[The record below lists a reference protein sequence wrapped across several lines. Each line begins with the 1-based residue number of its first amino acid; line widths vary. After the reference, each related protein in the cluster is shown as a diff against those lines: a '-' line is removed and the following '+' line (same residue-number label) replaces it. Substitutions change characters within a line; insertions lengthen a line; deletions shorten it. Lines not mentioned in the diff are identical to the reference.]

1 MCPTYRGKW
10 TVDQGLGLYWNFR
23 PTVGDSS
30 FRAVYPYFALAYP
43 SRAVAA
49 DFTLEGNSHF
59 CVLATTAQHEMVFFE
74 FGCEY
79 EMISATVGSNDGARY
94 VKTQAKTIPGQPS
107 VSVNLSEVAESAGL
121 SLDIHLIHG
130 FYCEANPRM
139 VLRKVEVYQNQLT
152 RP

>member
-1 MCPTYRGKW
+1 LELQDNCWRFKFPGS
-10 TVDQGLGLYWNFR
+10 LSILC
-23 PTVGDSS
+23 S
-30 FRAVYPYFALAYP
+30 AYP

-79 EMISATVGSNDGARY
+79 EMISATVDSNDGARY